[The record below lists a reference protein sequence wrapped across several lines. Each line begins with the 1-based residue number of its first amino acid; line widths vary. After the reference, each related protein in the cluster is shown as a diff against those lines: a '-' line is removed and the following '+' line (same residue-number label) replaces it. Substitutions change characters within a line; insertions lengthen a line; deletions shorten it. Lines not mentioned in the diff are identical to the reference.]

1 MEFSKG
7 DWKLFRQKINHWQET
22 YMEQLLL
29 EYKDLMNGDSPA
41 SNKFWALENRI
52 KEDKKKPGVILELRK
67 GEMATNILRLI
78 NDGAITL
85 DDLEGFSGEFKDYI
99 KLLLENIW

>member
-1 MEFSKG
+1 MEFSKE

-29 EYKDLMNGDSPA
+29 EYKELMNGDSPA
-41 SNKFWALENRI
+41 SSKFWALEKRI

-67 GEMATNILRLI
+67 GEIATNILRLI

-85 DDLEGFSGEFKDYI
+85 DDLEAFSDEFKDYI
-99 KLLLENIW
+99 KLLLKNK